1 MSIGIDRKISSMEV
15 SEKQKYGYNAVPR
28 LSANTLS
35 EYLTAT
41 STRRKSIVQAA
52 KFPKTAIVA
61 RYDAAR
67 DGITKYLCDLGRDA
81 GILIDAMDS
90 QKTRGENIEA
100 SEWIKNDSALSIEA
114 IDNFHKAMNKLGLSK
129 LECRPVTTNQPHLTI
144 EGVRISVSLDAT
156 VHRKESVGGLILLF
170 SKAEPSTTSR
180 IDRCKTAAVLAY
192 LFTEQNLKYL
202 GVPDHKLCF
211 SVDVFGGKAH
221 ATPNTYKKKLDY
233 IQSSCEEV
241 ALRWPITAPPADY
254 DGPPWT

>member
-1 MSIGIDRKISSMEV
+1 MDV

-28 LSANTLS
+28 LSANALS
-35 EYLTAT
+35 EYLTAS

-81 GILIDAMDS
+81 GILIEAIDS
-90 QKTRGENIEA
+90 QKTRGAKVDA
-100 SEWIKNDSALSIEA
+100 SEWVKNDSALSVEA
-114 IDNFHKAMNKLGLSK
+114 IDSFHKTMNKLGLAK
-129 LECRPVTTNQPHLTI
+129 LECRPVVTSQPHLTI

-170 SKAEPSTTSR
+170 SKAETSTTSR
-180 IDRCKTAAVLAY
+180 VERCKTAAVLAY

-202 GVPDHKLCF
+202 GSPDHKLCF
-211 SVDVFGGKAH
+211 SVDVFGGNAH
-221 ATPNTYKKKLDY
+221 PTPSSYKKKLDY

-241 ALRWPITAPPADY
+241 ALRWPVTAPPSDY
-254 DGPPWT
+254 DGPPWS